1 MKKSRSILILIFVT
15 LVICILC
22 QFLWVSQDS
31 EISSGSSKFT
41 IFLHRI
47 PLFNFPLNL
56 TNENAQVNKPTPIS
70 FLPMC
75 HLQSK
80 LDEKNISKVLI
91 IGASSFIGASIAK
104 LIANYTTEL
113 VVSEDVVSMG
123 FDPLAWY
130 RWEKLIAMG
139 LSPQYINFSD
149 HATVSRFIKKHSPQA
164 VIYVPTALVSAAAEG
179 GDFDKAVR
187 KVTEAY
193 ENYMVLLQSVS
204 SSTVFILMSDSE
216 PVTSYNSM
224 IRLFELSL
232 SVYHSLYH
240 IDVAIIRT
248 RGVYGPW
255 QRETQSSRLCFIGDL
270 VKYISY
276 NIFSNFGNSCKEYFN
291 PGCDG
296 LNEQGILLTKQ
307 WINDYRLY
315 REHQKKNVIA
325 STYMTVLKNP
335 QYNKVFI
342 NNNYF
347 FMEYWFR
354 GIYKLNLHMVVFHD
368 NLSNEFSSTFSRNC
382 DKCEFVKMELN
393 ENYSPNDQRF
403 LHFYNYILAHPEIGH
418 FISTDMR
425 DVVIQNDPFEVM
437 NVIGD
442 MLYVGKD
449 IPFHETLKTTYLPSL
464 YRKCFPSKLDYLED
478 FKMHGFFN
486 AGVIGGSRHVMLA
499 FLTRFLQ
506 ILQITSTLKRN
517 CNMVI
522 LEHITHNFF
531 YESIY
536 DGWPFNA
543 GFLTDQVNIPGL
555 AILHKWNKPMYS
567 PPS

>member
-1 MKKSRSILILIFVT
+1 MIKSRSILILIFVT
-15 LVICILC
+15 LVICICC

-47 PLFNFPLNL
+47 PLFNFLSNL

-80 LDEKNISKVLI
+80 LNEKNISKVLI
-91 IGASSFIGASIAK
+91 VGVSSFIGASIAK
-104 LIANYTTEL
+104 FIANYTTQL
-113 VVSEDVVSMG
+113 VVTEDAVNMG

-130 RWEKLIAMG
+130 RWEKLIAVG

-164 VIYVPTALVSAAAEG
+164 VIYVPTALMSTAKG
-179 GDFDKAVR
+179 GDFGKAVR
-187 KVTEAY
+187 QVTEAY

-204 SSTVFILMSDSE
+204 SSTAFILMSDSE

-240 IDVAIIRT
+240 INVAIIRT
-248 RGVYGPW
+248 QGVYGPW

-276 NIFSNFGNSCKEYFN
+276 NILSNFGNSCKEYFN

-296 LNEQGILLTKQ
+296 LNEQGISLTKQ

-325 STYMTVLKNP
+325 STYMTVLKNS

-342 NNNYF
+342 NNNYH

-382 DKCEFVKMELN
+382 DKCEFVKMKLN
-393 ENYSPNDQRF
+393 EDYSPNDQRF
-403 LHFYNYILAHPEIGH
+403 LHFYSYILAHPEIGH
-418 FISTDMR
+418 FVCTDMR

-449 IPFHETLKTTYLPSL
+449 IPFHETLGTTYLAIL
-464 YRKCFPSKLDYLED
+464 YRKCFPPELDYLED
-478 FKMHGFFN
+478 FKMRGFFN

-506 ILQITSTLKRN
+506 NLQITSTLRKN

-531 YESIY
+531 YENLY